1 MNARE
6 IMEKIVVAADG
17 KKAIDLKVLQIG
29 ELTTLADYFVI
40 CSGTSYPHMNAIS
53 EEIEEKLDE
62 AQVFPRGREGR
73 DSQNWILLD
82 YGDVIVHIF
91 STESREFYSIERL
104 WSDAREVNLEEI
116 EGMEKQ

>member
-1 MNARE
+1 MEARTV
-6 IMEKIVVAADG
+6 MEKIVRAADS
-17 KKAIDLKVLQIG
+17 KKAMDIKILQIG

-40 CSGTSYPHMNAIS
+40 CSGTSYPHMNAIA

-62 AQVFPRGREGR
+62 VQVFPRGREGK

-91 STESREFYSIERL
+91 NTESREFYSIERL
-104 WSDAREVNLEEI
+104 WSDAREVNLDEI
-116 EGMEKQ
+116 EGMDRQ

>member
-1 MNARE
+1 MEARE
-6 IMEKIVVAADG
+6 IMEKIALAADG

-40 CSGTSYPHMNAIS
+40 CSGTSYPHMNAIA

-62 AQVFPRGREGR
+62 AQVFPRGREGK

-82 YGDVIVHIF
+82 CGDVIVHIF